1 MTLIK
6 KLLHRSE
13 FYLAFIILVFAF
25 FVQARSGQFL
35 TANNLVDLC
44 VSMIVPSIF
53 CMGMLLVVI
62 TGGIDVSFTA
72 LASLSV
78 YVGIDILLRMEY
90 EGSVLVAF
98 LLVAVLSAALA
109 ALNGL
114 FIAILELPPLIVTLG
129 TMSVFQGILL
139 GILNA
144 SSQNVLPEGMSKFG
158 LASLFQVTN
167 KKLNITSAM
176 PYSIFLLVGIVVAT
190 WLILRHTMLGR
201 GIYAVGGNKNAAVR
215 MGL

>member
-1 MTLIK
+1 
-6 KLLHRSE
+6 
-13 FYLAFIILVFAF
+13 
-25 FVQARSGQFL
+25 
-35 TANNLVDLC
+35 
-44 VSMIVPSIF
+44 
-53 CMGMLLVVI
+53 
-62 TGGIDVSFTA
+62 
-72 LASLSV
+72 
-78 YVGIDILLRMEY
+78 MEY

-144 SSQNVLPEGMSKFG
+144 SSQNVLPEGMSKFAG
-158 LASLFQVTN
+158 KPVPGNEQEAEYHFGHALFHFSSGRN
-167 KKLNITSAM
+167 RC
-176 PYSIFLLVGIVVAT
+176 AT

-201 GIYAVGGNKNAAVR
+201 GI
-215 MGL
+215 

>member
-1 MTLIK
+1 MRIHDRAIH
-6 KLLHRSE
+6 LLHGN
-13 FYLAFIILVFAF
+13 A
-25 FVQARSGQFL
+25 SG
-35 TANNLVDLC
+35 
-44 VSMIVPSIF
+44 SHYR
-53 CMGMLLVVI
+53 
-62 TGGIDVSFTA
+62 GIDVSFTA

-176 PYSIFLLVGIVVAT
+176 PHSIFLLVGIVVAT
-190 WLILRHTMLGR
+190 WLILRHTMLEEG
-201 GIYAVGGNKNAAVR
+201 YTLWAVIKCGSQDGVKGKEDQIPLSIAILEYWQESRQLFASAWQDIIR
-215 MGL
+215 PAI

>member
-1 MTLIK
+1 M
-6 KLLHRSE
+6 
-13 FYLAFIILVFAF
+13 
-25 FVQARSGQFL
+25 
-35 TANNLVDLC
+35 
-44 VSMIVPSIF
+44 
-53 CMGMLLVVI
+53 

-139 GILNA
+139 EMCIRDRA
-144 SSQNVLPEGMSKFG
+144 
-158 LASLFQVTN
+158 
-167 KKLNITSAM
+167 
-176 PYSIFLLVGIVVAT
+176 
-190 WLILRHTMLGR
+190 
-201 GIYAVGGNKNAAVR
+201 
-215 MGL
+215 